1 MVLLLSTVS
10 SFRMPSNFRRNFHC
24 IITNYFLR
32 KLIGIICFL
41 LEGMDKLGLLTIQR
55 RCCPDWSMVTNNHL
69 YELKIREIKY
79 FNQKKQKKF
88 YYVCSNFQRE
98 FGFFPFSLV
107 ILCFF
112 YVIPWHYSFWVIKW
126 LSPAHIKMI
135 NMSPGPWSYDHS
147 NHTATKG
154 GQLLISY

>member
-79 FNQKKQKKF
+79 FNQKKKKEILLCMF
-88 YYVCSNFQRE
+88 KFSERIWLLSIFIGNFVLFLCDSLTLFFLSNQMTVTCSHQNDQH
-98 FGFFPFSLV
+98 V
-107 ILCFF
+107 AWTM
-112 YVIPWHYSFWVIKW
+112 VV
-126 LSPAHIKMI
+126 
-135 NMSPGPWSYDHS
+135 
-147 NHTATKG
+147 
-154 GQLLISY
+154 